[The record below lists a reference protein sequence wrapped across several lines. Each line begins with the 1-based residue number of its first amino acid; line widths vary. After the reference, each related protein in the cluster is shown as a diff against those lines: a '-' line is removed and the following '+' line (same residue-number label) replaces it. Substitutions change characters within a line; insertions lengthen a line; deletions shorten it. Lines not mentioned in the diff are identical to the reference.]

1 MYPALAVIAE
11 LSEKAEVLWVGG
23 QGGMEAALVK
33 RAGVPFEAIPAAG
46 LHGVGMRSFPVNASR
61 LLQGIPAA
69 KRIINRFQPDALFFT
84 GGYVGVPV
92 ALAGQRLPQAVY
104 VPDIEPALAL
114 RLISRFARV
123 INVST
128 AASEKFFSGRKR
140 VVVTGYPTQ
149 TDFVVRGKAEAR
161 RLFGLEEGTQT
172 LLVFGGSRG
181 ARSINEAVWVILPEL
196 LEIAQVVHITGELD
210 WPSVPDAIEKLSTMK
225 AGRYHPYQYLHEEM
239 DKALSAADLV
249 VSRAGAATIGE
260 YPLFELPAVLVP
272 YPHAWRYQGVNA
284 AYLEDKGGAI
294 VLRDEDLR
302 RVLLPTVTELLHDHA
317 RLEEMGT
324 AMQKI
329 SKPGAAKRI
338 AGEIE
343 RLMMLRGQ
351 GA

>member
-23 QGGMEAALVK
+23 QGGMESVLVK
-33 RAGVPFEAIPAAG
+33 RAGVPFESIPAAG
-46 LHGVGMRSFPVNASR
+46 LHGVGLRSLPLNASR

-69 KRIINRFQPDALFFT
+69 KRIIRRFQPDVLFFT

-92 ALAGQRLPQAVY
+92 ALAGQRLPQAVF

-128 AASEKFFSGRKR
+128 EASESFYSGRKR

-161 RLFGLEEGTQT
+161 RIFGLDEGTQT

-181 ARSINEAVWVILPEL
+181 ARSINMALWEILPEL
-196 LEIAQVVHITGELD
+196 LKIAQVVHITGDLD
-210 WPSVPDAIEKLSTMK
+210 WPRVPDVIEKLNATY
-225 AGRYHPYQYLHEEM
+225 AGRYYPHPYLHEEM
-239 DKALSAADLV
+239 DQALGAADLV
-249 VSRAGAATIGE
+249 ISRAGAATIGE
-260 YPLFELPAVLVP
+260 YPLFGLPAVLVP
-272 YPHAWRYQGVNA
+272 YPHAWRYQEVNA
-284 AYLEDKGGAI
+284 AYLEDNGGAI

-302 RVLLPTVTELLHDHA
+302 RTLLPTVSELMHDHT
-317 RLEEMGT
+317 RLKEMGT
-324 AMQKI
+324 AMRGI
-329 SKPGAAKRI
+329 SKPGAAKQI

-343 RLMMLRGQ
+343 RLTMKRGR

>member
-23 QGGMEAALVK
+23 QGGMESALVK
-33 RAGVPFEAIPAAG
+33 RAGVPFESIPAAG
-46 LHGVGMRSFPVNASR
+46 LHGVGIRSLPLNASR

-69 KRIINRFQPDALFFT
+69 KRIIRRFQPDVLFFT

-92 ALAGQRLPQAVY
+92 ALAGRRMPQAVF

-128 AASEKFFSGRKR
+128 AASERFYSGRKR

-161 RLFGLEEGTQT
+161 RIFGLDEGTQT

-181 ARSINEAVWVILPEL
+181 ARSINMAVWEILPEL
-196 LEIAQVVHITGELD
+196 LKIAQVVHITGDLD
-210 WPSVPDAIEKLSTMK
+210 WPRVPAVIEKLNMTY
-225 AGRYHPYQYLHEEM
+225 AGRYYPHSYLHEGM
-239 DKALSAADLV
+239 DQALGAADLV

-260 YPLFELPAVLVP
+260 YPLFGLPAVLVP
-272 YPHAWRYQGVNA
+272 YPHAWRYQEVNA
-284 AYLEDKGGAI
+284 AYLEDNGGAI

-302 RVLLPTVTELLHDHA
+302 RTLLPTVSELMHDHS
-317 RLEEMGT
+317 RLKEMGT
-324 AMQKI
+324 AMRRI
-329 SKPGAAKRI
+329 SKPGAAKQI

-343 RLMMLRGQ
+343 RLTMKRGR

>member
-23 QGGMEAALVK
+23 QGGMEAELVK

-46 LHGVGMRSFPVNASR
+46 LHGVGLRSLPVNASR

-69 KRIINRFQPDALFFT
+69 RRIIRRFRPDVLFFT

-92 ALAGQRLPQAVY
+92 ALAGQRLPQAVF

-128 AASEKFFSGRKR
+128 TASERFYSDQKH

-149 TDFVVRGKAEAR
+149 ADFVMRGKAEAR
-161 RLFGLEEGTQT
+161 RIFGLDESTRT
-172 LLVFGGSRG
+172 LLIFGGSRG
-181 ARSINEAVWVILPEL
+181 ARSINEAVWEILPEL
-196 LEIAQVVHITGELD
+196 LEFAQVVHITGELD
-210 WPSVPDAIEKLSTMK
+210 WPRVPAVTEILNATY
-225 AGRYHPYQYLHEEM
+225 ARRYYPHPYLHEGM
-239 DKALSAADLV
+239 DQALGAADLV
-249 VSRAGAATIGE
+249 VSRSGAATIGE
-260 YPLFELPAVLVP
+260 YPLFGLPAVLVP
-272 YPHAWRYQGVNA
+272 YPHAWRYQEMNA
-284 AYLEDKGGAI
+284 AYLEDNGGAI

-302 RVLLPTVTELLHDHA
+302 RDLLPMISELMQDQS
-317 RLEEMGT
+317 RLEEMGA
-324 AMQKI
+324 AMRNL
-329 SKPGAAKRI
+329 SMPGAAKRI

-343 RLMMLRGQ
+343 SLAMKRGRDT
-351 GA
+351 

>member
-11 LSEKAEVLWVGG
+11 LKEKAEVLWVGG

-46 LHGVGMRSFPVNASR
+46 LHGVGIRSLPVNASR

-69 KRIINRFQPDALFFT
+69 QRIIRRFRPDVLFFT

-92 ALAGQRLPQAVY
+92 ALAGQRLPQAVF

-114 RLISRFARV
+114 KLISRFAKV
-123 INVST
+123 ITVST
-128 AASEKFFSGRKR
+128 AASEGFYSGKKR

-149 TDFVVRGKAEAR
+149 TDYILRGKAEAR
-161 RLFGLEEGTQT
+161 RTFGLDEETKT
-172 LLVFGGSRG
+172 LLFFGGSRG
-181 ARSINEAVWVILPEL
+181 ARSVNEAVWEILPEL

-210 WPSVPDAIEKLSTMK
+210 WPRVPVVIEKLSATS
-225 AGRYHPYQYLHEEM
+225 AGRYHPHPYLHEEM
-239 DKALSAADLV
+239 DQALGAADLV

-260 YPLFELPAVLVP
+260 YPLFGLPAVLVP
-272 YPHAWRYQGVNA
+272 YPHAWRYQELNA
-284 AYLEDKGGAI
+284 AYLEENGGAI

-302 RVLLPTVTELLHDHA
+302 RTLLPLISELMHDHS
-317 RLEEMGT
+317 RLEAMGT
-324 AMQKI
+324 AMRKL

-343 RLMMLRGQ
+343 RLAMKRGRD
-351 GA
+351 A

>member
-33 RAGVPFEAIPAAG
+33 RAGVPFESIPAAG
-46 LHGVGMRSFPVNASR
+46 LHGVGLRSMPANAFR

-69 KRIINRFQPDALFFT
+69 KRIIRRFRPDALFFT

-92 ALAGQRLPQAVY
+92 AFAGQRLPQAVF

-128 AASEKFFSGRKR
+128 AASERFYSRRKQ

-149 TDFVVRGKAEAR
+149 PGFVMRGKAEAR
-161 RLFGLEEGTQT
+161 RIFGLDEGART

-181 ARSINEAVWVILPEL
+181 ARSINEALWEILPEL

-210 WPSVPDAIEKLSTMK
+210 WPRVPAVIEKLNATV
-225 AGRYHPYQYLHEEM
+225 AGQYHPHPYLHEGM
-239 DKALSAADLV
+239 DQALGAADLV
-249 VSRAGAATIGE
+249 VSRAGAATMGE
-260 YPLFELPAVLVP
+260 YPLFGLPAVLVP
-272 YPHAWRYQGVNA
+272 YPHAWRYQEVNA
-284 AYLEDKGGAI
+284 AFLEDNGGAI
-294 VLRDEDLR
+294 MLRDVDLR
-302 RVLLPTVTELLHDHA
+302 RTLPPIVNALLHDHS
-317 RLEEMGT
+317 RLEEMGA
-324 AMQKI
+324 AMRKL

-338 AGEIE
+338 AAEIE
-343 RLMMLRGQ
+343 RLVIKGQ
-351 GA
+351 DA

>member
-33 RAGVPFEAIPAAG
+33 RAGIPFEAIPAAG
-46 LHGVGMRSFPVNASR
+46 LHGVGIRSLPVNAIR

-69 KRIINRFQPDALFFT
+69 KRIIRRFRPDVLFFT
-84 GGYVGVPV
+84 GGYVGLPV
-92 ALAGQRLPQAVY
+92 ALASRYLPKAVF

-128 AASEKFFSGRKR
+128 AVSKHFYSRRKR
-140 VVVTGYPTQ
+140 VVVTGYPTKG
-149 TDFVVRGKAEAR
+149 DYVVRGKAEAKQI
-161 RLFGLEEGTQT
+161 FGLDENART

-181 ARSINEAVWVILPEL
+181 ARSINEAVWEILPKL

-210 WPSVPDAIEKLSTMK
+210 WPRVPAVIEKLNATQAS
-225 AGRYHPYQYLHEEM
+225 RYHPHPYVHEGM
-239 DKALSAADLV
+239 GQALGAADLV

-260 YPLFELPAVLVP
+260 YPLFGLPAVIVP
-272 YPHAWRYQGVNA
+272 YPHAWRYQEVNA
-284 AYLEDKGGAI
+284 AYLEDSGGAI

-302 RVLLPTVTELLHDHA
+302 KTLLLTVRELMQDHS
-317 RLEEMGT
+317 RLEAMGT
-324 AMQKI
+324 AMRRL
-329 SKPGAAKRI
+329 SKPGAAKQI
-338 AGEIE
+338 ATEIE
-343 RLMMLRGQ
+343 NLAMKRVQ
-351 GA
+351 DA